1 MRRYFSLLLVL
12 AVLITSG
19 CVEPD
24 SDNATLTATT
34 AAVTTPVPAATP
46 GQTPP
51 PAEMAYLSGIECA
64 IGDKSEDAYHCNGNV
79 RISRGFYE
87 EVQVLARYADN
98 NTFRSGIVSLGGSGP
113 VSQPFFIFPDP
124 KYQGRTPD
132 YFVRLDRTVYRVVW
146 SGSGGTAWSNLPADK
161 QF

>member
-1 MRRYFSLLLVL
+1 MRRTFSLLLVL

-24 SDNATLTATT
+24 PGNATVTATT
-34 AAVTTPVPAATP
+34 AVVTSSVPTATP
-46 GQTPP
+46 GQTPA

-64 IGDKSEDAYHCNGNV
+64 VGDRSEDAYHCNGNI

-87 EVQVLARYADN
+87 EVQVIARYADN

-113 VSQPFFIFPDP
+113 VSQPFFLFPDP
-124 KYQGRTPD
+124 KYQGQTPA
-132 YFVRLDRTVYRVVW
+132 YFVRLDKTVYPVVW
-146 SGSGGTAWSNLPADK
+146 SGNGGAAWSNLPADK